1 METMLIIEQEL
12 RTKPEL
18 IGILQDAEI
27 RRRAHGNAK
36 AQAADGFLHELL
48 NRDRDGMKVYCFFEG
63 LKERHGWNQMECP
76 KRFLFAVLR
85 KIMQEVES
93 NA

>member
-12 RTKPEL
+12 RAKPEL
-18 IGILQDAEI
+18 IGILRDAEI
-27 RRRAHGNAK
+27 RRRAHGRAGTR
-36 AQAADGFLHELL
+36 ASDSFLHGLL
-48 NRDRDGMKVYCFFEG
+48 NRDPDGAKLYYFFEVFRG
-63 LKERHGWNQMECP
+63 RHGWNQMECP

-85 KIMQEVES
+85 KIMQEVEG